1 MFKILNQKLKR
12 KSCRSSKV
20 YWLKLKKQ
28 KHSTKSKLTETK
40 NLEWLKKK

>member
-1 MFKILNQKLKR
+1 MSKILNQKLKR
-12 KSCRSSKV
+12 KSCSKV